1 MVKVL
6 RKCGFSGFNG
16 QSWNTYRVFDAFWL
30 HINKKFR
37 WPLISFVRLPF

>member
-16 QSWNTYRVFDAFWL
+16 QSWSTYCLFGRIWV
-30 HINKKFR
+30 HINERFR
-37 WPLISFVRLPF
+37 WPLISFKNLLF